1 MRFVQGLW
9 RRCASANR
17 TLTTESSFLCG
28 NGCSSFL
35 NMIKIRETCLYV
47 DRMDIVF
54 LVFLFFSKGVSFYRL
69 LQRVGIES
77 SFRILSFPG
86 IKKIKELLKWNYP

>member
-1 MRFVQGLW
+1 MRFVQGCW

-28 NGCSSFL
+28 NECSSFL

-47 DRMDIVF
+47 DRIDIVF
-54 LVFLFFSKGVSFYRL
+54 LVFFVFSEKGKF
-69 LQRVGIES
+69 
-77 SFRILSFPG
+77 
-86 IKKIKELLKWNYP
+86 